1 MSAEPPFLP
10 YGRHTIEADDIAAV
24 SAVLKSDFLTTGPAV
39 DAFETAFAAATGA
52 RHAVALSSGTAAL
65 HLATLAL
72 GLGPGD
78 AVVVPSIT
86 FVATAN
92 VAELVGAD
100 VLFADVD
107 ADTGLMT
114 PATLEA
120 ALARRGDAAPRAVY
134 PVHLNGQSADMA
146 GIKEVADRHGLR
158 IVEDA
163 CHALGGTAHDRP
175 VGGCVNSDMAMFSL
189 HPVKTIAMGEGGVLT
204 TNDDDLAASLRGLRN
219 HGLVR
224 DAALFENGA
233 MAFDAEGDANPWYY
247 ELHAPA
253 FNYRASDI
261 HCALGTSQLSKLE
274 RFVGARHKLADIYDE
289 ALTPLAPQVRPVSRV
304 CYGSSGWHLYAVLI
318 DFDGIGKERA
328 AVMHQLRQ
336 SGIGTQVHYIPV
348 HRQPYYRERHG
359 NLDLPG
365 ADAYYG
371 RCLSLPLYPTMTNA
385 DVARVVAALREAT
398 GRH

>member
-1 MSAEPPFLP
+1 MTAEPHFLP

-24 SAVLKSDFLTTGPAV
+24 SAVLQSDFLTTGPAV
-39 DAFETAFAAATGA
+39 DAFESAFAAATGA

-78 AVVVPSIT
+78 AAVVPSIT

-92 VAELVGAD
+92 VAELVGAQ

-107 ADTGLMT
+107 AATGLMT

-120 ALARRGDAAPRAVY
+120 ALSRRGDATPRAVF
-134 PVHLNGQSADMA
+134 PVHLNGQSVDMA
-146 GIKEVADRHGLR
+146 GLKHVADRHDLK

-163 CHALGGTAHDRP
+163 CHALGGTVGGRP
-175 VGGCVNSDMAMFSL
+175 VGDCVNSDMAMFSL

-204 TNDDDLAASLRGLRN
+204 TNDDDVAASLRGLRN

-224 DAALFENGA
+224 DAALFENTA
-233 MAFDAEGDANPWYY
+233 MAFDDNGDANPWYY

-261 HCALGTSQLSKLE
+261 HCALGTSQLAKLE
-274 RFVGARHKLADIYDE
+274 RFVEARRKLAKTYDDE
-289 ALTPLAPQVRPVSRV
+289 LADLAPMVRPVPRIDH
-304 CYGSSGWHLYAVLI
+304 GESGWHLYVVQI
-318 DFDGIGKERA
+318 DFDAIGRERS
-328 AVMHQLRQ
+328 AVMRDLRQ
-336 SGIGTQVHYIPV
+336 NGVGTQVHYIPI

-365 ADAYYG
+365 ADAYYR
-371 RCLSLPLYPTMTNA
+371 RCLSLPLYPTMTET
-385 DVARVVAALREAT
+385 DVARVVSALRDVT
-398 GRH
+398 GA

>member
-1 MSAEPPFLP
+1 MTAAPQFLP

-39 DAFETAFAAATGA
+39 DSFETAFAAATGA

-92 VAELVGAD
+92 VAELAGAE

-107 ADTGLMT
+107 AETGLMT
-114 PATLEA
+114 PTTLEA
-120 ALARRGDAAPRAVY
+120 ALERRGDGAPRAVY

-146 GIKEVADRHGLR
+146 GIKEVADRHGLK
-158 IVEDA
+158 IIEDA
-163 CHALGGTAHDRP
+163 CHALGGTTHGHP
-175 VGGCVNSDMAMFSL
+175 VGDCVNSDMAMFSL

-204 TNDDDLAASLRGLRN
+204 TNDEGLAATLRGLRN

-224 DAALFENGA
+224 DAASFENTA
-233 MAFDAEGDANPWYY
+233 MAFDKKGNANPWYY

-261 HCALGTSQLSKLE
+261 HCALGTSQLTKLE
-274 RFVGARHKLADIYDE
+274 RFVDARRKLADSYDE
-289 ALTPLAPQVRPVSRV
+289 ALAPLAPNIRPVSRV
-304 CYGSSGWHLYAVLI
+304 NRGTSGWHLYAVLI
-318 DFDGIGKERA
+318 DFDGIGTERA
-328 AVMHQLRQ
+328 SVMHQLRE

-359 NLDLPG
+359 NLDLSG
-365 ADAYYG
+365 ADAYYR
-371 RCLSLPLYPTMTNA
+371 RCLSLPLYPTMTDA
-385 DVARVVAALREAT
+385 DVARVVGALGEVAQV
-398 GRH
+398 